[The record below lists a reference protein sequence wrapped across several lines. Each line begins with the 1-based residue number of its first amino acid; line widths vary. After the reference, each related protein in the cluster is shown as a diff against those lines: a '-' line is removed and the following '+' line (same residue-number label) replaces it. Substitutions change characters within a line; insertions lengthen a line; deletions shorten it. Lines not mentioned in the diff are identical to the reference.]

1 MIGQAITNQN
11 KVYCHLCEIKQY
23 GRLLIFFM
31 IFLVSQ
37 NSKIVFAQDV
47 SFSQYY
53 ALPLHVNPALAGTA
67 NAPRF
72 SLAYRNQWPSLGKG
86 FQGGFATYAGG
97 YDQHFEK
104 IKSSIGVWFTS
115 DHIAADLM
123 MSNTIALMWAVQVR
137 LNKKMGLRFALE
149 GSYTNRKVNWNE
161 LLYGDQIDPLY
172 GFFQSI
178 NVPNPTSELPPES
191 FNRNMFDVGLGALYF
206 TRKYY
211 GGFSIR
217 HLARPNES
225 LKGYKENRLPI
236 LYSVHGGAVIP
247 LKARR
252 LDKFYLAPS
261 FLFLQQ
267 KNFSQI
273 NVGMLLNVQMGYGG
287 VWFRH
292 NIRNPDAVIFV
303 LGIRKGIFRAGYSYD
318 LTVSRLGKG
327 TGGTHEV
334 TMTFAIGKDDNSLN
348 PRSRSGILS
357 CPEILKY

>member
-1 MIGQAITNQN
+1 MLSQPITNQF
-11 KVYCHLCEIKQY
+11 KAYCNSCEFSSSILC
-23 GRLLIFFM
+23 LLIS
-31 IFLVSQ
+31 ILVFLSNFGKNMQ
-37 NSKIVFAQDV
+37 AQDI

-72 SLAYRNQWPSLGKG
+72 TLAYRNQWPSLGKG
-86 FQGGFATYAGG
+86 FLGGFATYAAG

-123 MSNTIALMWAVQVR
+123 MSNSISLMWAVQVR
-137 LNKKMGLRFALE
+137 LNKKMGLRFAIE
-149 GSYTNRKVNWNE
+149 GNYTNRKVNWNE

-172 GFFQSI
+172 GFFQGI
-178 NVPNPTSELPPES
+178 RIPNPTNELTPQS
-191 FNRNMFDVGLGALYF
+191 FNSNLFDVGLGGLYF

-211 GGFSIR
+211 AGFSVK
-217 HLARPNES
+217 HLARPNDAMKGFKES
-225 LKGYKENRLPI
+225 RLPI
-236 LYSVHGGAVIP
+236 LYSIHGGAVIP

-261 FLFLQQ
+261 ILFLQQ
-267 KNFSQI
+267 KNMSQI
-273 NVGMLLNVQMGYGG
+273 NVGMLLNVQLGYGG
-287 VWFRH
+287 IWFRH

-318 LTVSRLGKG
+318 LTVSRLGRG